1 MNLTFFGNKRQNK
14 FMSMSIPYRIV
25 VAAGCSLSVV
35 GCLTGAYIG
44 YKIEN
49 NDCSPITSK
58 TRFLNGIEGAYWG
71 LTLPIISPAI
81 VTAVGLK
88 IAHAMY
94 KGSPA
99 TITISIKKDP

>member
-1 MNLTFFGNKRQNK
+1 MNLTFFGNKTSK
-14 FMSMSIPYRIV
+14 SMSMSIPYRIV
-25 VAAGCSLSVV
+25 VAAGCSLSVI

-44 YKIEN
+44 YKI
-49 NDCSPITSK
+49 DGSPITSK
-58 TRFLNGIEGAYWG
+58 TRFLNGMEGAYWG
-71 LTLPIISPAI
+71 LTLPITSPLI

-88 IAHAMY
+88 IAYAMY